1 MITDKLMMAAVSG
14 GKTYIEDVFS
24 AYTYTGNGA
33 NQLVPHNLALATG
46 FNITPGTSIG
56 GGYFVGFIS
65 TAGNGVADYYLIV
78 APKATGEQATTAWGP
93 IETTTGITSVIDG
106 PGNTASLA
114 ALAGTYA
121 AADWCAALDIGG
133 FTDWYLPAKNELEVL
148 YFNLKPGTTA
158 NNTSYGSNANA
169 VSPEP
174 QSTNYSAGA
183 PAQTGVT
190 LFQTG
195 QSEAFVEDTYWSS
208 TEGSADLSWVQ
219 YFQNGFQTNGSKD
232 SQYWVRAVRRVAV

>member
-1 MITDKLMMAAVSG
+1 MITDKLIMAAGWRGRPSTIG
-14 GKTYIEDVFS
+14 EAF
-24 AYTYTGNGA
+24 
-33 NQLVPHNLALATG
+33 
-46 FNITPGTSIG
+46 G
-56 GGYFVGFIS
+56 GGYYAGQIS

-78 APKATGEQATTAWGP
+78 APKATGQQATTAWGP
-93 IETTTGITSVIDG
+93 TSTTTGITSVIDG

-121 AADWCAALDIGG
+121 AADWCAALDTGG

-158 NNTSYGSNANA
+158 NNTSSGSNANA

-195 QSEAFVEDTYWSS
+195 QAEAFVADYYWSS
-208 TEGSADLSWVQ
+208 TENIANNSWGQ
-219 YFQNGFQTNGSKD
+219 YFTNGY
-232 SQYWVRAVRRVAV
+232 QYDYNKEGTYYVRAVRRVAV